1 MRRVRTA
8 IGAVAMLAVV
18 VLALP
23 IVGLLSA
30 ADPDGET
37 RLFLVEPGEP
47 VSAVIQHLGEE
58 DLLPE
63 CPLFGPRVL
72 ILVARLTGADR
83 DIKSGEY
90 ELSPAATPLQILS
103 SLRSGTIR
111 TIPVTLPEGL
121 RLDEMAAR
129 LEEANI
135 TSAAAFIARATD
147 PSFAEALGVPGDSL
161 EGYLYPETYRFRR
174 ATPADEVLRTFVEE
188 FNRRLTDDHR
198 AKVESSK
205 LSLHDVVTLASIVE
219 KETAVDEERPL
230 IAAVFRNRLE
240 RRMRLQS
247 DPTVIYGIV
256 KSQGRFDGN
265 LRRRDLKTDTAY
277 NTYTRGGIPPGPI
290 ANPTVASIAAVLEP
304 ANVSYLYF
312 VSRNDGTHVFSNT
325 LEEHTNAVNRYQRRR
340 RRPDPAKSPA
350 APSR

>member
-8 IGAVAMLAVV
+8 VGAVGMLAVV
-18 VLALP
+18 ALALP

-30 ADPDGET
+30 ADPDGQT
-37 RLFLVEPGEP
+37 RVFLVEPGEP
-47 VSAVIQHLGEE
+47 VSAVIQRLGEE
-58 DLLPE
+58 NLLPE
-63 CPLFGPRVL
+63 RPLFGPRVL

-90 ELSPAATPLQILS
+90 ELSLAATPLQILS
-103 SLRSGTIR
+103 SLRSGAIR

-129 LEEANI
+129 LEEADI

-147 PSFAEALGVPGDSL
+147 PSFAESLGVSGDSL
-161 EGYLYPETYRFRR
+161 EGYLYPETYRFGR
-174 ATPADEVLRTFVEE
+174 ATPADEVIRAFVQE
-188 FNRRLTDDHR
+188 FNRRLTDEHR
-198 AKVESSK
+198 AKVEGSEF
-205 LSLHDVVTLASIVE
+205 SLHEVVTLASIVE

-230 IAAVFRNRLE
+230 IAAVFRNRLK

-256 KSQGRFDGN
+256 KTQGRFDGN

-325 LEEHTNAVNRYQRRR
+325 LEEHTNAVNRYQRRQ
-340 RRPDPAKSPA
+340 RRPVPPKSPA
-350 APSR
+350 APDG